1 MNILKVNYLYLQ
13 EVVVVVVVVVVCPP
27 VCSMLTPECRKI
39 LVLPEKSSEA
49 VEKIHTDVTRR
60 RILLENGSE

>member
-13 EVVVVVVVVVVCPP
+13 EVVVVVVVVRLPRG
-27 VCSMLTPECRKI
+27 SMATPECKKI